1 MYIKRDLKLVHEHKC
16 SMNTNNQLHVLYM
29 YMYVASIKSV
39 NMLTHNS
46 ILKYWCYSAYQDRLH
61 LF

>member
-46 ILKYWCYSAYQDRLH
+46 ILKY
-61 LF
+61 